1 MQFTIKKNPVT
12 DTPAYD
18 SLSEQQR
25 CELLARAMGRHYE
38 PPDNMIE
45 MSGDFAAN
53 PRPSDPNPFAIAN
66 DFRALRRW
74 VDGKRFELYIAE
86 TSNAPSGEKR
96 RAVILWA
103 GQTPRQV
110 VFPLLDYDAE
120 CEATAKVIGLV
131 LGLWA

>member
-1 MQFTIKKNPVT
+1 MVQFTIKKNPVT

-53 PRPSDPNPFAIAN
+53 PRPSDPNPFASAN
-66 DFRALRRW
+66 DYRALRLW
-74 VDGKRFELYIAE
+74 ADGKKCSLEIDNMKKDNMATWLMDTGDGMDSEFY
-86 TSNAPSGEKR
+86 SHN
-96 RAVILWA
+96 
-103 GQTPRQV
+103 
-110 VFPLLDYDAE
+110 DYDAE
-120 CEATAKVIGLV
+120 CHAIIKALGLV
-131 LGLWA
+131 LGLWT